1 MNIFCKE
8 GIFFGQKTICKFDI
22 DTLNVNYI
30 LEHSLFYDNEDMD
43 SAFVGIRHQEI
54 TVMCLV
60 GWSASYHSV
69 ARSKQTT
76 PWDDQFQAGL
86 ACST

>member
-8 GIFFGQKTICKFDI
+8 GIFFGHKTICKFDI

-43 SAFVGIRHQEI
+43 SAFVDIRQ
-54 TVMCLV
+54 
-60 GWSASYHSV
+60 
-69 ARSKQTT
+69 
-76 PWDDQFQAGL
+76 GL
-86 ACST
+86 S